1 MLAEEP
7 GLLSVIV
14 PVYNEEENLNLFY
27 EGVVSV
33 MDREKYRYEIIF
45 VNDGSTDRSAEILT
59 SMAKR
64 NHPQCKVIHFRR
76 NFGQTAA
83 MMAGLDY
90 SSGDVI
96 IPIDADSQN
105 DPEDIPRLLE
115 KLNEGYDL
123 VSGWRKNRQDAKL
136 SRKLPSW
143 LANKLISRISGV
155 KLSDYG
161 CTLKAYRR
169 SIMEDIRLYSEFTEQ
184 NTRFS

>member
-14 PVYNEEENLNLFY
+14 PVYNEEENLYPFY
-27 EGVVSV
+27 EGVVTV

-59 SMAKR
+59 SLAKR
-64 NHPQCKVIHFRR
+64 NDPQCKVIHFRK

-105 DPEDIPRLLE
+105 DPDQR
-115 KLNEGYDL
+115 
-123 VSGWRKNRQDAKL
+123 A
-136 SRKLPSW
+136 
-143 LANKLISRISGV
+143 
-155 KLSDYG
+155 
-161 CTLKAYRR
+161 C
-169 SIMEDIRLYSEFTEQ
+169 
-184 NTRFS
+184 